1 MNALLDTHVLLWWM
15 ADDARLSKRARDLIG
30 DRGVRL
36 LWSAA
41 SSWELAIRVSL
52 GKLRLPE
59 PVESYVGRRLAQQD
73 IHVLSV
79 THAHAAAVESLP
91 PHHRD
96 PFDRMLIA
104 QAIQEKL
111 VLVTSDPLVRSYD
124 VQVAW

>member
-41 SSWELAIRVSL
+41 SSWELAIKVSL

-96 PFDRMLIA
+96 PFDRMLVA

-111 VLVTSDPLVRSYD
+111 VLVTPDPLVRSYD
-124 VQVAW
+124 VEVAW